1 MKHTPATPPSFT
13 VTMKDYGQ
21 SLKGLRV
28 EGNHCNLLCDGNGNR
43 LGEIDTDMCAGYL
56 AHAANAYP
64 ELVEALSKLLKH
76 RDGQIVHRAS
86 LERAEALLR
95 SLGEES

>member
-1 MKHTPATPPSFT
+1 MKHTPAMPLP
-13 VTMKDYGQ
+13 
-21 SLKGLRV
+21 LRI
-28 EGNHCNLLCDGNGNR
+28 EGNACSILIAANNER
-43 LGEIDTDMCAGYL
+43 VGEIDGDGDAAYI

-95 SLGEES
+95 SLGEDV